1 MSSDGFL
8 ASLCGR
14 RRVGFLIA
22 TLALAL
28 APISSPPRAEG
39 NRSTAAEPF
48 DEASRL
54 VREHYY
60 DRNLGGKDWDKISA
74 RHRDRYLAATSTAE
88 RSAAIDALLDE
99 LGVSHLGH
107 FTAEEPAYYQ
117 LVDIFSGGLKSEI
130 DRHFPGGT
138 ISYPGIGAFTRDIGG
153 KTFVTGVLA
162 GLPAADAG
170 LQVGDEI
177 LTVDGAPF
185 QPVESFRGKV
195 GTTVSMSVRR
205 AADGPVNVITLQP
218 ETIKPDEAFESAMR
232 DGARVIEANGK
243 RIGYIHVWSYAGQN
257 YQDILVKE
265 LSVGKLKD
273 IDALIWDLRDGWG
286 GAHPRYLDLFDQ
298 RGATMTLTERNG
310 EQSIVG
316 FKWRKPVALLINRGT
331 RSGKEVLTHGFK
343 KYGYGPVIGETTAGA
358 VLAGRGF
365 LLSDGSFLMIAVND
379 VTVDGE
385 RIEGRGVAPTIE
397 VPFEIPY
404 SDGRDPQ
411 LGKAVEVLTAAGQQ
425 PGQDG
430 NSRTM
435 P

>member
-1 MSSDGFL
+1 MSTAGFL
-8 ASLCGR
+8 APVYGR

-22 TLALAL
+22 ALALAL
-28 APISSPPRAEG
+28 APIGARAEA

-74 RHRDRYLAATSTAE
+74 RHRDRYLAAKSTAE
-88 RSAAIDALLDE
+88 RSAAIDALLNE
-99 LGVSHLGH
+99 LGVSHMGH
-107 FTAEEPAYYQ
+107 FTPDEPAYYQ

-130 DRHFPGGT
+130 GRHFPDGT
-138 ISYPGIGAFTRDIGG
+138 IAYPGIGAFTHEIGG

-185 QPVESFRGKV
+185 EPVKSFKGKV
-195 GTTVSMSVRR
+195 GMAASMSVRR
-205 AADGPVNVITLQP
+205 AADRPAEVISLKP
-218 ETIKPDEAFESAMR
+218 ESLEPDEAFKSAMR
-232 DGARVIEANGK
+232 DSARVIEANGK
-243 RIGYIHVWSYAGQN
+243 RIGHIRVWSYAGQN

-273 IDALIWDLRDGWG
+273 VDALIWDLRDGWG

-298 RGATMTLTERNG
+298 RGATMTLRERNG
-310 EQSIVG
+310 EKSIVG
-316 FKWRKPVALLINRGT
+316 FKWRKPVALLVNRGT

-365 LLSDGSFLMIAVND
+365 LLSDGSFLMVAVND
-379 VTVDGE
+379 VMVDGE

-404 SDGRDPQ
+404 AGGRDPQ
-411 LGKAVEVLTAAGQQ
+411 LEKAVEVLSAVGQQ
-425 PGQDG
+425 PGQDD